1 MAVPQGAVVLTTAP
15 WLLYS
20 LAGSQQGC
28 FQDRGLSSCGTTVG
42 QTQEQT
48 SHELRQTVPIH
59 SPVLQEGH
67 HEKDREVTEAGVS
80 VLPSLLFV
88 DKV

>member
-1 MAVPQGAVVLTTAP
+1 MAVPQGALVLTTAP

-20 LAGSQQGC
+20 LAGSQQGR
-28 FQDRGLSSCGTTVG
+28 FQDRGLGSRGTTVG

-80 VLPSLLFV
+80 VLPPILFV
-88 DKV
+88 DEV